1 MKENEIIF
9 NESKKYMPGGVNS
22 PVRSYRGMDMT
33 PPIIKSGKGAIIV
46 DEEGKEYIVFVL
58 AWGPLLLGHCNEKV
72 VEAIKET
79 SEKALAFGAPTFLE
93 LEMSRFLCEN
103 MPNVEMIRMV
113 NSGTEATMSAIK
125 LARGYTKRDK
135 IVKFAG
141 CYHGHFDGFLVEAGS
156 GVLTDGI
163 PGSLGVPEDSI
174 KNTLIGVYNDEEQL
188 VKLFKKYGKEI
199 AADWTAGYAED
210 AVVISQLNDE
220 HVTDG
225 TAAKAAELEKN
236 LRAGNAKVF
245 NTEKFTIDG
254 SSLDTLAT
262 SNTNFKKYK
271 KYIKNGNLQESMT
284 QSKSIFD
291 TFIDGITESTQDYL
305 AEQSADSAES
315 TTQSN

>member
-1 MKENEIIF
+1 MLN
-9 NESKKYMPGGVNS
+9 
-22 PVRSYRGMDMT
+22 
-33 PPIIKSGKGAIIV
+33 
-46 DEEGKEYIVFVL
+46 
-58 AWGPLLLGHCNEKV
+58 
-72 VEAIKET
+72 
-79 SEKALAFGAPTFLE
+79 
-93 LEMSRFLCEN
+93 
-103 MPNVEMIRMV
+103 
-113 NSGTEATMSAIK
+113 
-125 LARGYTKRDK
+125 
-135 IVKFAG
+135 
-141 CYHGHFDGFLVEAGS
+141 
-156 GVLTDGI
+156 
-163 PGSLGVPEDSI
+163 
-174 KNTLIGVYNDEEQL
+174 
-188 VKLFKKYGKEI
+188 GKEI

-210 AVVISQLNDE
+210 AVVICQLNDE
-220 HVTDG
+220 HVKDG

>member
-1 MKENEIIF
+1 MLN
-9 NESKKYMPGGVNS
+9 
-22 PVRSYRGMDMT
+22 
-33 PPIIKSGKGAIIV
+33 
-46 DEEGKEYIVFVL
+46 
-58 AWGPLLLGHCNEKV
+58 
-72 VEAIKET
+72 
-79 SEKALAFGAPTFLE
+79 
-93 LEMSRFLCEN
+93 
-103 MPNVEMIRMV
+103 
-113 NSGTEATMSAIK
+113 
-125 LARGYTKRDK
+125 
-135 IVKFAG
+135 
-141 CYHGHFDGFLVEAGS
+141 
-156 GVLTDGI
+156 
-163 PGSLGVPEDSI
+163 
-174 KNTLIGVYNDEEQL
+174 
-188 VKLFKKYGKEI
+188 GKEI

-291 TFIDGITESTQDYL
+291 TLSALFQSLSKYKPPQNCYL
-305 AEQSADSAES
+305 FGQLNQSLKVLDNRYFSFS
-315 TTQSN
+315 ILPPPFLSKI